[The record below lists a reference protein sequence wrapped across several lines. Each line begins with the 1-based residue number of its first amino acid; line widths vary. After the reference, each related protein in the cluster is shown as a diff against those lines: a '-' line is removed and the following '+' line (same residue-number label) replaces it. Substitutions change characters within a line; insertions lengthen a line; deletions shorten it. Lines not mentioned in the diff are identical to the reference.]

1 MPQYLL
7 LLFVLLPILGALAC
21 FLASSKLGK
30 HVGWVAFGFLFL
42 PTALLLL
49 FGSQAWGGTPISE
62 SYYAPAGASLSFG
75 FLADQLSFP
84 VAVLVN
90 LVLAAAAVYSMPYM
104 EARLRSIYGEDRP
117 SRFGLYYLN
126 FMLVSSGLAG
136 IVLSTNL
143 IEIYLFVELVLI
155 PTFVIISLF
164 GYVQKE
170 RVGIIYIVWNQLGA
184 FIFLGGIALA
194 YLATGSFQV
203 SSLSTIGQSNQ
214 LAFLHV
220 FGQYS
225 ITPPNT
231 PLAYWVAGLILL
243 GWLVK
248 MAVFGLH
255 MWLPITEA
263 EPPTSFAPVMAV
275 VSGIGT
281 YVIARLLVFGMPG
294 TFQAFSFWLML
305 WAVVTMLYGGAVTVA
320 QNDVKYLFA
329 WSTMSQNAYSIL
341 GLASFSFLGV
351 AGGVFYFTSH
361 ILGKFVMFAVA
372 GILVTQVGLRDIRLM
387 GGLAGKMP
395 FTASLFL
402 LGALILSAVPPTSG
416 FQAEWMMFAG
426 IFSKGT
432 TSSAYMFVA
441 VLGLIATLLTV
452 AYTFWPV
459 RKIFFG
465 PLASGLEEVRDAP
478 LTMTLPLLAIVVVSI
493 VIGIYPDLVSRPIIG
508 FANGL
513 PISGVVNL
521 P

>member
-1 MPQYLL
+1 MLPYLL
-7 LLFVLLPILGALAC
+7 LLSVLLPILGALVC
-21 FLASSKLGK
+21 FLVSSKLGK
-30 HVGWVAFGFLFL
+30 HVGWIAFGFLFL
-42 PTALLLL
+42 ATVLLLL
-49 FGSQAWGGTPISE
+49 FGSDAWNGTPITE

-75 FLADQLSFP
+75 FLADGLSFP
-84 VAVLVN
+84 VIILVD

-104 EARLRSIYGEDRP
+104 ETRMRSLYGEDRP

-126 FMLVSSGLAG
+126 FMLVCSGLAG

-164 GYVQKE
+164 GYVNKE
-170 RVGIIYIVWNQLGA
+170 RVGIVYIIWNQLGA
-184 FIFLGGIALA
+184 FVFLGGIALA
-194 YLATGSFQV
+194 YLATGSFEV
-203 SSLSTIGQSNQ
+203 SSLSSIGYPVPPAS
-214 LAFLHV
+214 L
-220 FGQYS
+220 YS
-225 ITPPNT
+225 APINSI
-231 PLAYWVAGLILL
+231 AYWVAGLILL

-275 VSGIGT
+275 VSGVGT

-305 WAVVTMLYGGAVTVA
+305 WAVATMLYGGAVTIT

-361 ILGKFVMFAVA
+361 ILGKFVLFAVA
-372 GILVTQVGLRDIRLM
+372 GILVTQVGIRDIRQM

-416 FQAEWMMFAG
+416 FQAEWIMFAG

-432 TSSAYMFVA
+432 TGSAYMALA
-441 VLGLIATLLTV
+441 VLGLIATLFTV

-459 RKIFFG
+459 KKIFFG
-465 PLASGLEEVRDAP
+465 PLASGLEGVKDAP

-493 VIGIYPDLVSRPIIG
+493 VIGIYPDLVSKPIIA

-513 PISGVVNL
+513 PVSGAVL

>member
-1 MPQYLL
+1 MQYLL

-30 HVGWVAFGFLFL
+30 HVGWIAFGFLFL
-42 PTALLLL
+42 ATALLLL
-49 FGSQAWGGTPISE
+49 FGTDAWNGTPISE

-84 VAVLVN
+84 VAVLIN

-104 EARLRSIYGEDRP
+104 ETRMKSLYGEDRP
-117 SRFGLYYLN
+117 TRFGLYFLN
-126 FMLVSSGLAG
+126 FMLVCSGLVG

-170 RVGIIYIVWNQLGA
+170 RVGIIYIIWNQLGA

-194 YLATGSFQV
+194 FLATGSFEV
-203 SSLSTIGQSNQ
+203 SALTSIGTTN
-214 LAFLHV
+214 
-220 FGQYS
+220 
-225 ITPPNT
+225 
-231 PLAYWVAGLILL
+231 LAYWVAGLILL

-248 MAVFGLH
+248 MAIFGLH

-275 VSGIGT
+275 VSGVGT
-281 YVIARLLVFGMPG
+281 YVIARLLVFDMPG
-294 TFQAFSFWLML
+294 VFQAFSFWLML
-305 WAVVTMLYGGAVTVA
+305 WAVLTMLYGGAVTVT
-320 QNDVKYLFA
+320 QDDVKYLFA

-372 GILVTQVGLRDIRLM
+372 GILVSQVGLRDIRLM

-416 FQAEWMMFAG
+416 FQAEWIMFAG

-432 TSSAYMFVA
+432 TSSAYMAVA
-441 VLGLIATLLTV
+441 ILGLVATLLTV

-459 RKIFFG
+459 KKIFFG
-465 PLASGLEEVRDAP
+465 PLASGLDDVRDAP

-493 VIGIYPDLVSRPIIG
+493 LIGIYPDLVSKPIIA

-513 PISGVVNL
+513 PATGVFA